1 MRDFYIGDRVT
12 FLDRAFY
19 VRGLSPMSAPCR
31 SIHLEDVETGERIK
45 VWVDDLAAAL
55 QASSGRPDQAPGES
69 EAD

>member
-1 MRDFYIGDRVT
+1 VT

-45 VWVDDLAAAL
+45 VWVDELPGAL
-55 QASSGRPDQAPGES
+55 EASSDRSDVDE
-69 EAD
+69 